1 MIAERGVCEARI
13 ADVAERIGISPALV
27 LYYFPSK
34 DALLVE
40 ALTHRDQQFFDAVAE
55 ASVGVERASD
65 RLRMVI
71 DASCPPEDGIA
82 HDDNEWTLWLE
93 MWSRSRH
100 DPGLA
105 RTRSHLDA
113 QFRAMIAGIVRSG
126 IASGEFDAGVD
137 PEWFSI
143 MLTALVDGLAI
154 QVLLRDDAV
163 SLQTMREICVDTAF
177 RALVNGK

>member
-40 ALTHRDQQFFDAVAE
+40 ALTHRDREFFDAVTE

-65 RLRMVI
+65 RLKMI
-71 DASCPPEDGIA
+71 IEASCPPEDDIA
-82 HDDNEWTLWLE
+82 HDDNEWNLWLE

-105 RTRSHLDA
+105 RARSDLDA
-113 QFRAMIAGIVRSG
+113 QFREMIADIVRVG
-126 IASGEFDAGVD
+126 VTTGEFDGGVD
-137 PEWFSI
+137 PERFSI
-143 MLTALVDGLAI
+143 MLTALIDGLAI

-163 SLQTMREICVDTAF
+163 SRQTMRDMCVETAF
-177 RALVNGK
+177 RALMNGG